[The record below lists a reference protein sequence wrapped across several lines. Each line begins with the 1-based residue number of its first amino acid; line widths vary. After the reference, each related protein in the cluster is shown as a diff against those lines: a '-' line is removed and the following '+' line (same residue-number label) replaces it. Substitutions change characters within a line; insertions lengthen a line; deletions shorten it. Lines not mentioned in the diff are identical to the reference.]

1 MGSRLTAELH
11 CQLRNCFGCRAK
23 CIFSRVEFKF
33 QFWGER
39 GVLLNKSLCICF
51 CFTENVKA
59 GVFWKEMIIFTTL
72 SAFTFFKQNKI
83 KWLDK
88 YSTTYILSVFV
99 KLGLAVAVAST
110 KQQGSVNWGYS
121 CLWLL
126 LKVSVSH

>member
-1 MGSRLTAELH
+1 MISW
-11 CQLRNCFGCRAK
+11 AK
-23 CIFSRVEFKF
+23 VKIKYYDLSSRVEPKF

-83 KWLDK
+83 K
-88 YSTTYILSVFV
+88 
-99 KLGLAVAVAST
+99 
-110 KQQGSVNWGYS
+110 
-121 CLWLL
+121 
-126 LKVSVSH
+126 